1 MGFRTY
7 SSLPDRT
14 YVGGAAIESHL
25 LNCCLRHLV
34 VRLINGSLD
43 ALVLLLLNCI
53 KVLEELVAGFVSLLL
68 VHSSILNFGIVRKIS
83 NRLVTV
89 VEDD

>member
-1 MGFRTY
+1 M
-7 SSLPDRT
+7 
-14 YVGGAAIESHL
+14 A
-25 LNCCLRHLV
+25 
-34 VRLINGSLD
+34 RLINGSLG
-43 ALVLLLLNCI
+43 ALVLILLNCI

-89 VEDD
+89 VEYD